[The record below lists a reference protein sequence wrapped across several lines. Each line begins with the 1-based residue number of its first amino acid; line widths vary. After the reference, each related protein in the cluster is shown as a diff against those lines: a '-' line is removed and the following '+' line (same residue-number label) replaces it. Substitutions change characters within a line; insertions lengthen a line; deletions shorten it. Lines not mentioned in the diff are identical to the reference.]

1 MNKLLGFALA
11 VLVSFGAS
19 GAAQALTVPGPLVD
33 TAWLHQ
39 HANQVVILSV
49 RHDVKSFTARAE
61 LTRNRKTGK
70 VEVLK
75 VGGHIPGANLVNY
88 GKIRVNREVNG
99 KPVQMIIPLRA
110 DFERMMREVGVRNDR
125 PVIIVSKGMRG
136 LDLTMATRLY
146 WQLKYYGEDNLAILD
161 GGTAQWLADLRPVSY
176 RPSHPKYGNW
186 VAGAGR
192 KDLLA
197 TTEDVQRALKTGVQL
212 VDDRPLFQ
220 YMGVIKKS
228 YVFAKGHI
236 PGAKDDPIAL
246 MTNHAKPLKWL
257 PVAELRELATG
268 MGINTHA
275 ETITYC
281 NSGHLASGGWFV
293 MHELM
298 GNKKVRL
305 YDGSMNEWTLNHGP
319 TVKMKMQ

>member
-1 MNKLLGFALA
+1 MKKILGFAIA
-11 VLVSFGAS
+11 ALVSFGAS

-33 TAWLHQ
+33 TAWLQQ
-39 HANQVVILSV
+39 HAKQVVILDV
-49 RHDVKSFTARAE
+49 RHDLRSFTARPE
-61 LTRNRKTGK
+61 LTRNSKTGK
-70 VEVLK
+70 VVVLK

-88 GKIRVNREVNG
+88 KKIRVDREVNG

-146 WQLKYYGEDNLAILD
+146 WQLKYYGDDNLAILD
-161 GGTAQWLADLRPVSY
+161 GGMAQWLADLRPVSY
-176 RPSHPKYGNW
+176 QPSHPKYGNW
-186 VAGAGR
+186 VASAGR

-197 TTEDVQRALKTGVQL
+197 TTADVRRALSSGEQL
-212 VDDRPLFQ
+212 VDNRPLFQ

-228 YVFAKGHI
+228 YVFEKGHI

-246 MTNHAKPLKWL
+246 MTNHAKPMKWL
-257 PVAELRELATG
+257 PVAELRTLATA
-268 MGINTHA
+268 MGVNTHA
-275 ETITYC
+275 PTITYC
-281 NSGHLASGGWFV
+281 NSGHLASGGWFA

-298 GNKKVRL
+298 GNKNVRL
-305 YDGSMNEWTLNHGP
+305 YDGSMNEWTLNKGK
-319 TVKMKMQ
+319 TVEMKLQ